1 MLAKNQFALNSLFF
15 IVILYTLHFAK
26 SLLVPLVF
34 TALIALMLS
43 PIVNLLKRLK
53 VPRVVSAV
61 ILLSLFLMPFAVLT
75 VNLAEPVQKWA
86 KLIPELT
93 TKLTLQIESVTEEF
107 ERSQQELKPKTEE
120 ESGFFSWFTSDDEE
134 PEPSPKN
141 PNAVT
146 EKLKESGINAIT
158 SVFVATPALLAQVV
172 TVIILILFLLIF
184 SPALYSS
191 FLSGLNTDGNK
202 EKAVRIITSIQKQL
216 SRYVLTMSFINL
228 GLGICTAIGLHLV
241 GLEDAILW
249 GAIAGLMNFIPYVGM
264 VLSTTIIALASS
276 VQFGFNIS
284 ILAPISIYL
293 GINVLESQFITPLVM
308 GRNMRINPLIVIVWL
323 LIWGWLWGVVGL
335 LLAVPMLVSFKI
347 ALRELGIWQHCLSVI
362 ESGSVR

>member
-1 MLAKNQFALNSLFF
+1 MLTRNQFALNSLFF
-15 IVILYTLHFAK
+15 IAVLYTLHFAK

-43 PIVNLLKRLK
+43 PIVTFLKRLK
-53 VPRVVSAV
+53 VPRVLSAV
-61 ILLSLFLMPFAVLT
+61 ILLSFLLMPFALLS

-93 TKLTLQIESVTEEF
+93 TKLSLQIESVTEEF
-107 ERSQQELKPKTEE
+107 ERTQQELKPKAEK
-120 ESGFFSWFTSDDEE
+120 ESGFFSWFSSDDEE
-134 PEPSPKN
+134 PEPSTKSAN
-141 PNAVT
+141 VVT
-146 EKLKESGINAIT
+146 EKLKESGINVIT
-158 SVFVATPALLAQVV
+158 SVFVATPALLAQIV
-172 TVIILILFLLIF
+172 TAIILILFLLIF
-184 SPALYSS
+184 SPALYSR
-191 FLSGLNTDGNK
+191 FLAGLNSD
-202 EKAVRIITSIQKQL
+202 EKKDKTIRIVTSIQQQL

-228 GLGICTAIGLHLV
+228 GLGICTAIGLHLI

-264 VLSTTIIALASS
+264 VLSTVMIALASS
-276 VQFGFNIS
+276 VQFGFNIT

-293 GINVLESQFITPLVM
+293 GLNVLESQFITPLVL
-308 GRNMRINPLIVIVWL
+308 GKNMRINPLVVIVWL
-323 LIWGWLWGVVGL
+323 LVWGWLWGVVGL

-362 ESGSVR
+362 ESSSTP